1 MVSGSNIKILC
12 RLIQGALFLPL
23 SSKNHSLGVSAANR
37 WYFRGSRRI
46 FSVRLWFK
54 RQNQVWSG
62 PGKYSKIE
70 TSFESAFATLY
81 LPATTQVDA
90 LAPSF
95 LRSRI
100 HEGTFLQM
108 GEHFFRTQ
116 NEILAFEVEDSVEQK
131 HASVN
136 KEVQFFNKIDR
147 SFKLMWPF
155 IRDHWIDAYA

>member
-37 WYFRGSRRI
+37 WDFRGSRRI
-46 FSVRLWFK
+46 FSVRQ

-70 TSFESAFATLY
+70 TSFESAFATSDYSSWCSGAL
-81 LPATTQVDA
+81 LPQK
-90 LAPSF
+90 SN
-95 LRSRI
+95 SRRYFFTN
-100 HEGTFLQM
+100 GWTF
-108 GEHFFRTQ
+108 FPNQ

-155 IRDHWIDAYA
+155 IRDHWRDAYA